1 MPQLS
6 AAQRI
11 HHNHINS
18 FSFSRYTNNLV
29 DHMIL
34 NRFSL
39 YRRLHALAAHAFS
52 EDDNDDSPAS
62 TRLPCWLWPAQ
73 NFGFLDN
80 HPPCTLT
87 GSFMKLP
94 RLSGHHFILLW
105 ILDFPPLDAGFCCS
119 RYWILLLQ
127 LGIIAIDNWQFEKIS
142 IMAHKQIF
150 KLIKSPP
157 PLKTLCFKLFALKY
171 LHSTMPDI
179 YLP

>member
-34 NRFSL
+34 NRFSF
-39 YRRLHALAAHAFS
+39 YRRLHALAAHAFA

-73 NFGFLDN
+73 NFWTITRPAHSLA
-80 HPPCTLT
+80 
-87 GSFMKLP
+87 
-94 RLSGHHFILLW
+94 LSWSYPDCL
-105 ILDFPPLDAGFCCS
+105 ATTSSCS
-119 RYWILLLQ
+119 GYWILLPWIL
-127 LGIIAIDNWQFEKIS
+127 DSPPPTWDNSNWQLTIWEDSNNCSQTNFQKN
-142 IMAHKQIF
+142 KCP
-150 KLIKSPP
+150 PP
-157 PLKTLCFKLFALKY
+157 PLKTLRFKISALKY